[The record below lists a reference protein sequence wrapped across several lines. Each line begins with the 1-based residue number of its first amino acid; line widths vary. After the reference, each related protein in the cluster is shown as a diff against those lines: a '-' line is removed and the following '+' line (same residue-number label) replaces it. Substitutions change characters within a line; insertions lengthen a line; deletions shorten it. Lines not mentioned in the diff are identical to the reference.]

1 MLPQCVLDPPRRS
14 GRRHAKAAAAYTL
27 DRLKRW
33 EEGER
38 VALWETRQQPLRSGR
53 RAPTAEERRDMATN
67 LAREGFDGKACAALL
82 ATGLLPE
89 TAETVAA
96 LRRLHPQRP
105 PPSMPAMHDLPPAP
119 EIVPEVVA
127 KALRSFPAASAPG
140 PSGLRASHLLE
151 ACTAGGS
158 AGFLEQLAAV
168 TSLLARGQACPD
180 AAAVLAGAGLVAVP
194 KQKGGARPIAIGE
207 ILRRLTG
214 KCLMSHVRAR
224 AREHFFPAQVGVAV
238 PAGAETAV
246 HAVRAWVARNQATPN
261 KVLLKLDYENAFNRV
276 DRQRVLSAVT
286 AHFPELARWA
296 AWCYTRPTSLRFGQ
310 SVLLSACGVQQG
322 DPLGPLFFA
331 AAIHPMAQELKAG
344 LDLSVFY
351 LDDGVLAGDV
361 AAVGAALAHVERR
374 AAEQGMSLN
383 LTKCELVAVGP
394 VSDADLARHLPPE
407 LLRKPDG
414 GSRLLRN
421 FELLG
426 APVGDAAFTTAHT
439 SARVRSAAGLLEAV
453 GELEDPQ
460 VGLRLLR
467 ACAGH
472 CRLVHS
478 MRCSPPQPQQLAFQE
493 FDRLVQACF
502 TSLTGLHLDHSRWE
516 QARRS
521 ISQAGLGLRSTQAD
535 APAAYL
541 ASIGG
546 CAEQCEKMDC
556 RFPAWQV
563 GAFPEV
569 QQALEALNSQGAAA
583 ITADTALALRQK
595 ALTASL
601 DTANWER
608 QLASA
613 TLTERAG
620 SGRRMEPAAF
630 VAELRQRL
638 HMPDAP
644 ADVWCPR
651 CDGILDTHS
660 HHAGLCTAGGERTL
674 RHNALRDI
682 LASWA
687 GRAGMQPEKEKPG
700 LLLPQRPDD
709 SSNSRRRPADI
720 FLPSYLG
727 TPAALDLAV
736 TGPQRQGVV
745 GEAAQ
750 KSLAAATAYAD
761 LKKAHLDTA
770 QLCQA
775 QGVRFL
781 PLVAET
787 TGAWEPEA
795 GKLIAQVARATAVR
809 EGANPAA
816 LHAELLQ
823 ELCVAARS
831 ARARAALRRRAE
843 VAEEGA
849 PSAASA
855 AATLLVAGS

>member
-1 MLPQCVLDPPRRS
+1 
-14 GRRHAKAAAAYTL
+14 
-27 DRLKRW
+27 
-33 EEGER
+33 
-38 VALWETRQQPLRSGR
+38 
-53 RAPTAEERRDMATN
+53 
-67 LAREGFDGKACAALL
+67 
-82 ATGLLPE
+82 
-89 TAETVAA
+89 
-96 LRRLHPQRP
+96 
-105 PPSMPAMHDLPPAP
+105 
-119 EIVPEVVA
+119 
-127 KALRSFPAASAPG
+127 
-140 PSGLRASHLLE
+140 
-151 ACTAGGS
+151 
-158 AGFLEQLAAV
+158 
-168 TSLLARGQACPD
+168 
-180 AAAVLAGAGLVAVP
+180 
-194 KQKGGARPIAIGE
+194 
-207 ILRRLTG
+207 
-214 KCLMSHVRAR
+214 
-224 AREHFFPAQVGVAV
+224 
-238 PAGAETAV
+238 
-246 HAVRAWVARNQATPN
+246 
-261 KVLLKLDYENAFNRV
+261 
-276 DRQRVLSAVT
+276 
-286 AHFPELARWA
+286 
-296 AWCYTRPTSLRFGQ
+296 
-310 SVLLSACGVQQG
+310 
-322 DPLGPLFFA
+322 
-331 AAIHPMAQELKAG
+331 
-344 LDLSVFY
+344 
-351 LDDGVLAGDV
+351 
-361 AAVGAALAHVERR
+361 
-374 AAEQGMSLN
+374 
-383 LTKCELVAVGP
+383 
-394 VSDADLARHLPPE
+394 
-407 LLRKPDG
+407 
-414 GSRLLRN
+414 
-421 FELLG
+421 
-426 APVGDAAFTTAHT
+426 
-439 SARVRSAAGLLEAV
+439 
-453 GELEDPQ
+453 
-460 VGLRLLR
+460 
-467 ACAGH
+467 
-472 CRLVHS
+472 
-478 MRCSPPQPQQLAFQE
+478 
-493 FDRLVQACF
+493 
-502 TSLTGLHLDHSRWE
+502 
-516 QARRS
+516 
-521 ISQAGLGLRSTQAD
+521 
-535 APAAYL
+535 
-541 ASIGG
+541 
-546 CAEQCEKMDC
+546 MDC

-613 TLTERAG
+613 TLTERALLRSEAEPGARAFLAAVPG
-620 SGRRMEPAAF
+620 SGRCMEPAAF

-660 HHAGLCTAGGERTL
+660 HHAGLCAAGGERTL

-795 GKLIAQVARATAVR
+795 GKLIAQVVCATAVR
-809 EGANPAA
+809 EGANLAA